1 VFGIGTQEMILI
13 LAIALIIFG
22 PSKLPEMGK
31 TIGKALRQFQDATK
45 DIRQDLTLSLDDD
58 DDDDD
63 DDGGAAPIG
72 QTAPLPGAVSPPP
85 PASPTPG
92 IGLAWSVPGSV
103 ATPNGKGSGPAPGGS
118 GPDTAA
124 PGSASQPPEAE
135 TAPGPGGA
143 EPVA

>member
-22 PSKLPEMGK
+22 PSKLPEMGR

-45 DIRQDLTLSLDDD
+45 DIRQDLKLGIDDD

-63 DDGGAAPIG
+63 DDDEDDAPIG
-72 QTAPLPGAVSPPP
+72 QTAPPPGAVSPAP

-92 IGLAWSVPGSV
+92 IGLAWAAPGSF
-103 ATPNGKGSGPAPGGS
+103 APNGKGSGPAPAAD
-118 GPDTAA
+118 GPDTSA
-124 PGSASQPPEAE
+124 PGGAHGPPEAE
-135 TAPGPGGA
+135 TASGPGGS